1 MEEFKTDVFDTIKS
15 DSIPIIT
22 QSDSPVKDPVQLES
36 FIDEEETEDDDD
48 QFEDADDS
56 ELLIPE
62 TSVTTTNNNEDDNGS
77 SNFNDT
83 VIHNDLDSSRDKITD
98 PISIQIDKAKTIT
111 PKKHKRMSRL
121 ISTNSQSLNMIGSS
135 PVNSDNEI
143 SNFEE
148 NLDIDLDL
156 GIDIDESHDIHIDYN
171 NNNNNYQNDND
182 DDIVNDTDIDY
193 GKETELDSK
202 NNFKLRNTNI
212 SKPQMLKSLEISN
225 DAPWR
230 RAAAAS
236 RAASRSSNIN
246 NRPISRLSYYESNNN
261 NNSTM
266 IHDSNLS
273 GMMSGLSFNDNMINS
288 KQLKY

>member
-1 MEEFKTDVFDTIKS
+1 MEEFKTDVFDTIKA

-62 TSVTTTNNNEDDNGS
+62 SSVTTTNNNEDDNGS

-83 VIHNDLDSSRDKITD
+83 VIHNDLDSSRDKITY

-111 PKKHKRMSRL
+111 PKKQKRMSRL

-156 GIDIDESHDIHIDYN
+156 GIDINESHDIDIDYN
-171 NNNNNYQNDND
+171 NHYQNDN

-246 NRPISRLSYYESNNN
+246 NRPIME
-261 NNSTM
+261 
-266 IHDSNLS
+266 
-273 GMMSGLSFNDNMINS
+273 
-288 KQLKY
+288 